1 MVRAAVIGCGDVSVV
16 HLEAIGRIEGSELVA
31 VCDLDPEVARTVGA
45 RYGVPGFTDPAGDDR
60 GRPPGRGPD
69 QHAA

>member
-31 VCDLDPEVARTVGA
+31 VCDLDAEVARTAGHA
-45 RYGVPGFTDPAGDDR
+45 TASPASPIR
-60 GRPPGRGPD
+60 WR
-69 QHAA
+69 